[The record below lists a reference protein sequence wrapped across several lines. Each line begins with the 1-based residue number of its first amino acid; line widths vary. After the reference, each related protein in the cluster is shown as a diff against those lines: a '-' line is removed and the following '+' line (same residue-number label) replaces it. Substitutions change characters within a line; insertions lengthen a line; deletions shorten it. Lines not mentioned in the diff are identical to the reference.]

1 MMDVK
6 LDTELSATCPGR
18 QQTMNPSFRCFAM
31 VAALLCGAVWPAAP
45 AAAQATAEWDAARVY
60 VTREALGGMLAQ
72 LEEAAAS
79 QAYSERLRER
89 ARWEASLIRTRLD
102 EGDFQVGDRIHLRV
116 EGEEALSD
124 TFSVSVGRVLDLP
137 SIGRISLGGV
147 LRSELEDH
155 LRQELGRFIRE
166 PAVRARSLIRVSIT
180 GEVASQGYYVVPT
193 EVVLSDALMMAGGP
207 TREAKLDGIRIE
219 RGRQPIWHGEELA
232 RAITEGRTI
241 DQLNLRAGDQ
251 IIVPQQQRRDG
262 MDIVRNI
269 MMIVPAI
276 TVLLT
281 LIL

>member
-1 MMDVK
+1 MMEMQ
-6 LDTELSATCPGR
+6 LDPEISATCAGR
-18 QQTMNPSFRCFAM
+18 QRAMNASFRCFAS
-31 VAALLCGAVWPAAP
+31 AAVLLCAMTWGPGP
-45 AAAQATAEWDAARVY
+45 AAAQVTAEWDAARVY
-60 VTREALGGMLAQ
+60 VTRDALGGMLAQ
-72 LEEAAAS
+72 LEEAASS

-89 ARWEASLIRTRLD
+89 ARGEASLIRTRLE

-124 TFSVSVGRVLDLP
+124 TFSVSAGRVLDLP

-193 EVVLSDALMMAGGP
+193 ESVLSEALMMAGGP

-219 RGRQPIWHGEELA
+219 RGRESIWHGEELA

-251 IIVPQQQRRDG
+251 IVVPQQQRRDG
-262 MDIVRNI
+262 MEILRNVL
-269 MMIVPAI
+269 MIVPAI